1 MNMNEY
7 LDQRIVQMFVGKISH
22 LRHDIKDQF
31 AIRNRSTDPD
41 LSRAI
46 VAKAIRDLRVWRHL
60 LTLLDDNIKWQIQQE
75 LDNFKIK

>member
-7 LDQRIVQMFVGKISH
+7 LNQRIVQMFVGRISR
-22 LRHDIKDQF
+22 LRHDINDQF
-31 AIRNRSTDPD
+31 AIRNRSTDPH

-46 VAKAIRDLRVWRHL
+46 VAKAVRDLRVWRHL

>member
-7 LDQRIVQMFVGKISH
+7 LNQRIVQMFVGRISR

-46 VAKAIRDLRVWRHL
+46 VAKAVRDLRVWRHL

>member
-7 LDQRIVQMFVGKISH
+7 LDQRIVQMFVGKISS

-31 AIRNRSTDPD
+31 AIRNRSTDPH

-46 VAKAIRDLRVWRHL
+46 VAKAVRDLRVWRHL